1 MPQDSITVTLT
12 YKDSTFTVYT
22 LEEYNALPDSLKG
35 GPEQQHLVDSFYNAF
50 TIAQQQHNVERE
62 ESNSNDE
69 VPMPAILFFLFIGI
83 VIFRQMKKHKA
94 EQMYAPAITTNELEG
109 GMICHTYPGHTLK
122 FSTEEI
128 HRVCKKYNP
137 YFQKLGIEDQLLFAE
152 RVQRFIRSKD
162 FYIYSPKGYREMPI
176 LVSAAA
182 VQITFGLKNYLLPHF
197 RNIIIHPE
205 EYIAYDPLRVLVGN
219 VQGRSITLSW
229 KHFFEDYQNP
239 VDGKNVG
246 LHEMA
251 HALQVQYLFRNPKR
265 MNSFKEDFEHYDLI
279 DDEVL
284 RKEKAN
290 TTHLFD
296 ANALSNKN
304 EFWATSVEL
313 FFEKPVELK
322 KQYPRLYDSICIV
335 LNQDPSSF

>member
-1 MPQDSITVTLT
+1 MPQDSVSVKLT
-12 YKDSTFTVYT
+12 FKDSTFTVYS

-35 GPEQQHLVDSFYNAF
+35 SPEQQYLIDSFYNAF
-50 TIAQQQHNVERE
+50 TLVEPTRAVE
-62 ESNSNDE
+62 MEDRNTDDE
-69 VPMPAILFFLFIGI
+69 IPVPFILFFIFIGI
-83 VIFRQMKKHKA
+83 VVFRQMRKHNN
-94 EQMYAPAITTNELEG
+94 EQENAATISTNELEG
-109 GMICHTYPGHTLK
+109 GITCHTYPGRTLK

-182 VQITFGLKNYLLPHF
+182 VQITFGLRDYLLPHF
-197 RNIIIHPE
+197 ANIIIHPE
-205 EYIAYDPLRVLVGN
+205 EYIAYDPLRVLMGN

-229 KHFFEDYQNP
+229 KHFLEDYQQP
-239 VDGKNVG
+239 TDGKNVG

-251 HALQVQYLFRNPKR
+251 HALQVQYLFRKSKR
-265 MNSFKEDFEHYDLI
+265 SNAFKEDFEHYDRV

-284 RKEKAN
+284 HAEKN
-290 TTHLFD
+290 KTSNLFD

-304 EFWATSVEL
+304 EFWATSIEL
-313 FFEKPVELK
+313 FFEKPVVLK
-322 KQYPRLYDSICIV
+322 EQYPHLYSSICLV
-335 LNQDPSSF
+335 LNQDPATM